1 MANCRSLIFANKTFF
16 WKYFEKGIDRYMYF
30 IYFCINQLN
39 KKGNTMKTS
48 SYSTNP
54 KGRKY
59 VVWYISKDRSKQF
72 YAYFCSKQEA
82 VEFANCHYDSI
93 VLKLS

>member
-1 MANCRSLIFANKTFF
+1 MRV
-16 WKYFEKGIDRYMYF
+16 
-30 IYFCINQLN
+30 
-39 KKGNTMKTS
+39 S

-54 KGRKY
+54 TSRKY
-59 VVWYISKDRSKQF
+59 VVWYLSKDRSKQF
-72 YAYFCSKQEA
+72 YAYFFYKQEA

>member
-1 MANCRSLIFANKTFF
+1 MRI
-16 WKYFEKGIDRYMYF
+16 
-30 IYFCINQLN
+30 
-39 KKGNTMKTS
+39 S

-54 KGRKY
+54 TSRKY
-59 VVWYISKDRSKQF
+59 VVWYLSKDRSKQF